1 MKTATINNT
10 YTQAAAFAALFVEDE
25 NIAFQAKA
33 DTRRPVFLHFPFTRT
48 IHEQYMVINPFKND
62 ATTRAQEHVASRNGF
77 VIEQDTVSLALQR
90 NWFASMLGKPTI
102 AVFSGNKSIHYM
114 ISLIEAVPSTQDE
127 TVVNMLKK
135 LFPFADYTVLQDSA
149 RLCRT
154 PGATRDNGKIQEIEF
169 VGSKWDRDTLIELL
183 QKHTA
188 HLSQVPYIANS
199 NLKKLHSGKIKTKQT
214 TREMNDDDRLALW
227 KELLQNLVTCG
238 YSITGNSWEY
248 QALQEQTQY
257 MPQNFD
263 LPAAIIQAK
272 ETSENIKK
280 KRADKKVFEQ
290 AVTSNTADVATW
302 VKTMLAQ
309 MNNDDLLQVVRK
321 YYQPEKV
328 NERGKNIVCCCVFH
342 QDKTPSAYIATHEDG
357 IPKFYCSSCNFAGKD
372 AIDIVREARPDMSL
386 IDACQDVFGRKPPIY
401 CNCCQQEITFVNR
414 KPCDLD
420 GKPHQCPKAV
430 DICKRCGEKIRWKD
444 KKPYNLDDSPHTH
457 KKTCENQQ
465 QETPSASNAI
475 KTIQI
480 NKTSY
485 YEVNDNGVFHIHSV
499 KNKETD
505 EYEQVITKI
514 CADPVYVSE
523 RLIDIFSST
532 SQVRLV
538 WGKKEC
544 VIPATCLSGN
554 DMKVLTDIGLRILT
568 PNGNE
573 MAKYFLASLNELE
586 AESNFASRNGWLNR
600 KYTQFILGQKI
611 FEPDRQDTIA
621 RYDDDA
627 LDISAQGC
635 RETWLKLVKQ
645 YYSNKY
651 IALAMSA
658 SAASFL
664 AAPLGVESSILHL
677 YGDSS
682 CGKSTATLFAAS
694 LWGQPMM
701 TQDKSIRRNWNSTPV
716 GIELYFQQMFNLCC
730 FLEDSADVKDDETL
744 VRLVQAF
751 VNGAGKNRGTIAKK
765 NGGLTADR
773 TKNWQALLLSTGE
786 KRITDASN
794 MGGVAAR
801 TIEVEVTRI
810 ETYKQ
815 SQFQAMRTTFA
826 DNFGF
831 GADLINFWFLHQEQI
846 KKQFND
852 YLDLLEK
859 VFPNASDTKS
869 RCFCALA
876 LILTGNF
883 LLSQVFGLDEQPQII
898 TLIEGIMAD
907 EEPKGSKGVY
917 ESLVEYFVSNRSR
930 FGEMET
936 LNGEHTYKASGDKEE
951 LGIYHPDMNMVMF
964 HIDKLKLHLN
974 KLKFAISQVAM
985 LKKEK
990 KLVVTPSE
998 GNRYAQK
1005 INGVRVRFYAVKMP
1019 KDDN

>member
-1 MKTATINNT
+1 MFRDTCQVEKLSFEQILDKFNGVKEFDGYHMAFCPAHENTKTRALSIS
-10 YTQAAAFAALFVEDE
+10 QKDGKVLLHCFAGCKGED
-25 NIAFQAKA
+25 IAKA
-33 DTRRPVFLHFPFTRT
+33 AGIPLQSLFLDAPKLQGKPEILTISALAYRKKLPVEFLA
-48 IHEQYMVINPFKND
+48 K
-62 ATTRAQEHVASRNGF
+62 
-77 VIEQDTVSLALQR
+77 
-90 NWFASMLGKPTI
+90 FAREILGVQLKHKYGLGKGKDNWGGLHLVYKDL
-102 AVFSGNKSIHYM
+102 AGNESTCMQRIRTKLTAKEGTFWSKDLLPDGSKKQVIM
-114 ISLIEAVPSTQDE
+114 FGLWLVPSFTKDYCFLPEGE
-127 TVVNMLKK
+127 TNALT
-135 LFPFADYTVLQDSA
+135 FWYHDHPAISF
-149 RLCRT
+149 
-154 PGATRDNGKIQEIEF
+154 PGATMASKLKLEYIAKFNRVYLCYDKDQAGCSLAESTLKQLKKIHYQGQAFVITFPEDCKDVSDLHCNHLETFQDDLQKCIDAAIPLHEF
-169 VGSKWDRDTLIELL
+169 VKQNISKTNE
-183 QKHTA
+183 KTA
-188 HLSQVPYIANS
+188 STEPV
-199 NLKKLHSGKIKTKQT
+199 K
-214 TREMNDDDRLALW
+214 DDDTDVIKRIP
-227 KELLQNLVTCG
+227 C
-238 YSITGNSWEY
+238 NS
-248 QALQEQTQY
+248 
-257 MPQNFD
+257 
-263 LPAAIIQAK
+263 
-272 ETSENIKK
+272 TS
-280 KRADKKVFEQ
+280 
-290 AVTSNTADVATW
+290 
-302 VKTMLAQ
+302 
-309 MNNDDLLQVVRK
+309 
-321 YYQPEKV
+321 
-328 NERGKNIVCCCVFH
+328 H
-342 QDKTPSAYIATHEDG
+342 
-357 IPKFYCSSCNFAGKD
+357 
-372 AIDIVREARPDMSL
+372 
-386 IDACQDVFGRKPPIY
+386 
-401 CNCCQQEITFVNR
+401 
-414 KPCDLD
+414 
-420 GKPHQCPKAV
+420 
-430 DICKRCGEKIRWKD
+430 
-444 KKPYNLDDSPHTH
+444 
-457 KKTCENQQ
+457 
-465 QETPSASNAI
+465 
-475 KTIQI
+475 
-480 NKTSY
+480 
-485 YEVNDNGVFHIHSV
+485 YEVTAKGVFQCAV
-499 KNKETD
+499 EKDFTTDRETK
-505 EYEQVITKI
+505 IMKRI
-514 CADPVYVSE
+514 CADPVYISE
-523 RLIDIFSST
+523 RLVDIFNST

-538 WGKKEC
+538 WGQKEC
-544 VIPATCLSGN
+544 VVPTTCLSGN
-554 DMKVLTDIGLRILT
+554 DMKVLTDLGLRILST
-568 PNGNE
+568 NGAE
-573 MAKYFLASLNELE
+573 MGKYFLASLDQLE

-794 MGGVAAR
+794 MGGVTAR
-801 TIEVEVTRI
+801 TMEVEVTRI

-815 SQFQAMRTTFA
+815 SQFQTMRTTFA

-831 GADLINFWFLHQEQI
+831 GADLINFWFLHAEQI

-852 YLDLLEK
+852 YLNLLEES
-859 VFPNASDTKS
+859 FPNASDIKS

-898 TLIEGIMAD
+898 TLVEGIMAN

-917 ESLVEYFVSNRSR
+917 ESLVEHFMSNRSR
-930 FGEMET
+930 FGEMEK
-936 LNGEHTYKASGDKEE
+936 LSNGEHTYVASGDKEE
-951 LGIYHPDMNMVMF
+951 LGIYHTDMNMVMF

-974 KLKFAISQVAM
+974 KLKFTTSQVAM
-985 LKKEK
+985 LKKEG